1 MDRFKQLRSRLLNM
15 PKADK
20 GATGKSP
27 GKQEVDAETRV
38 VTSLAEAMERHRLA
52 NEKAGGACLTPLD
65 AECHHRER
73 FAIYVEV
80 ERHRGLD
87 TVVVDKAVPTYTW
100 TEPITRDHLERHIPK
115 MTQMIVLSTTA
126 VIFFKGRRSVGEGY
140 TGEEAHQIIDRVA
153 IARSWAG
160 TDALVATYAVTLREA
175 HNLLV
180 KAREFV
186 RRRTIQK
193 ALAPKSPPTPTEW
206 ERKPVVSEAREH
218 RRKKVR
224 RADVYWARKLESGHT
239 QHAQRLIDE
248 RLEALTHPPLVDVL
262 YSSGLDSDDGP
273 YGSAQDA
280 ASTPSDSSPY
290 EVADSEEEGDDV
302 VAYDTE
308 DSHQTTVADRNRLRK
323 RQCQRRERCER
334 QRWRERCGKGA
345 TLPLFKNSSKEGATP
360 YTGVW

>member
-20 GATGKSP
+20 GVTGKSP

-38 VTSLAEAMERHRLA
+38 VTSLAEAMERHKLA
-52 NEKAGGACLTPLD
+52 DENAGGTCLTPPD
-65 AECHHRER
+65 AERHRGER

-80 ERHRGLD
+80 ERHRGFD
-87 TVVVDKAVPTYTW
+87 TVVADKAVPTYTW
-100 TEPITRDHLERHIPK
+100 TEPIIRDHLERHIPE

-153 IARSWAG
+153 GARSWAG
-160 TDALVATYAVTLREA
+160 TDALVATCAVTLREA
-175 HNLLV
+175 RQLLV

-193 ALAPKSPPTPTEW
+193 VLAPKSPPTPTEW
-206 ERKPVVSEAREH
+206 ERKPVIGEAREH

-248 RLEALTHPPLVDVL
+248 RLEALMHPPLVDVPYL
-262 YSSGLDSDDGP
+262 SGLDSDDSP
-273 YGSAQDA
+273 YGLAQDV
-280 ASTPSDSSPY
+280 TPDNSSPY
-290 EVADSEEEGDDV
+290 EVADLEEEGDAV

-308 DSHQTTVADRNRLRK
+308 DSHQMTVADRNRLRK
-323 RQCQRRERCER
+323 RQCQ
-334 QRWRERCGKGA
+334 
-345 TLPLFKNSSKEGATP
+345 
-360 YTGVW
+360 